1 MFSHA
6 ILPWVRKLHVASY
19 TVLID
24 LGLAELRSVRDSVAL
39 RSYADSQSHSDSRA
53 RPRKARS
60 YIGQSHG
67 KNACGICSLRLG
79 PRRIP
84 DRSGVG
90 TPHGPGDH
98 AARQRGGRERSLGY
112 GRETQS
118 RGGSLDG
125 IT

>member
-1 MFSHA
+1 MNIFAAVLTAVQILAPRMFSHA

-60 YIGQSHG
+60 YIG
-67 KNACGICSLRLG
+67 
-79 PRRIP
+79 
-84 DRSGVG
+84 
-90 TPHGPGDH
+90 
-98 AARQRGGRERSLGY
+98 
-112 GRETQS
+112 
-118 RGGSLDG
+118 
-125 IT
+125 